1 VRVAEMRAAAL
12 FLLLLGALAWAKVV
26 EVELEDGTRVHG
38 EVVEKECT
46 ESTLVL
52 VDLRTGARRQ
62 IPWTRIE
69 PSRAQ
74 ALKVELGF
82 EVAEAGEAFVTEAHE
97 VRNRAGITFTGKW
110 TNEATHRADGE
121 IRLKTADGERRIR
134 LDDVAEGPDPVQ
146 VDSLLVYTP
155 EELYR
160 EHVRRHPAASPEDHF
175 RTAELCRRWGAL
187 ERARTHYRAVLDA
200 GGGKY
205 NPETIQRL
213 IERVEKQIGQQEARA
228 KLQKIKQAIV
238 FNRFDDAARLSGEF
252 RAANSDPDLLSD
264 LDELDKELAERRK
277 AYFIEQVKR
286 EFLKEVKTVLD
297 RKVRERDLALGAA
310 QRYAGGDAS
319 ASESAT
325 AEAFKAVAARLGI
338 EPREAFEFWNQRS
351 KRTVYKAFYR
361 DGTFAV
367 LPNLRDPLAKVQPP
381 KPPAGGGKA
390 KGPAPAMPKPHP
402 MKNPEEW
409 WKEKLAAKRYTEARD
424 FLFAWW
430 AEKSGQVELL
440 EPKDETCDICAG
452 KGYTAQQ
459 IQTPQG
465 GVAFFDR
472 CQACYAATFK
482 RVVQFR

>member
-1 VRVAEMRAAAL
+1 MRAAT
-12 FLLLLGALAWAKVV
+12 LLLVLCALAWGKVV
-26 EVELEDGTRVHG
+26 EVELEDGTRLHG

-52 VDLRTGARRQ
+52 VDLRTGGKRQ
-62 IPWTRIE
+62 IPWSRIE

-82 EVAEAGEAFVTEAHE
+82 EVADSGEAFSTEAHE
-97 VRNRAGITFTGKW
+97 VRNRSGLTFVGKW
-110 TNEATHRADGE
+110 TNEATHKSDGE

-134 LDDVAEGPDPVQ
+134 LEDVAEGPEPVQ

-160 EHVRRHPAASPEDHF
+160 EHVKRRPPASPEDHF

-187 ERARTHYRAVLDA
+187 EQARTHYQAVLESGA
-200 GGGKY
+200 GKY
-205 NPETIQRL
+205 NPETIRRL
-213 IERVEKQIGQQEARA
+213 LERVEKQIGQQEARA

-264 LDELDKELAERRK
+264 LDDLDKDLAERRK

-286 EFLKEVKTVLD
+286 EFLREVKTVLE
-297 RKVRERDLALGAA
+297 RKVREKDLALGTA
-310 QRYAGGDAS
+310 QRYAAGDAS
-319 ASESAT
+319 SSESAS
-325 AEAFKAVAARLGI
+325 ADAFKAVAARLKI

-361 DGTFAV
+361 DGTFVV
-367 LPNLRDPLAKVQPP
+367 LPNLKDPLAKVQPP
-381 KPPAGGGKA
+381 KPPSGGKA
-390 KGPAPAMPKPHP
+390 KGPAPAIPKPHP
-402 MKNPEEW
+402 MKSPEEW
-409 WKEKLAAKRYTEARD
+409 WKDKLAAKRYTEARD

-430 AEKSGQVELL
+430 AEKGGLVEVL

-465 GVAFFDR
+465 AVAFFDR